1 MIYINKEAKRRKSMD
16 FDKMFETID
25 QLYEKNKN
33 DDILQDAVV
42 DLYKAAVAYTQYR
55 VNWNFYSREQKVD
68 EDKLRTIKHDAFIDR
83 CNSLKRYLEKT
94 MDVSWFELDKDR
106 KVVGDFANY
115 VVYKLAVKQR

>member
-1 MIYINKEAKRRKSMD
+1 MD

-33 DDILQDAVV
+33 DDILQDAVE

>member
-1 MIYINKEAKRRKSMD
+1 MD

-42 DLYKAAVAYTQYR
+42 DLYKAAVAYTKYR

>member
-1 MIYINKEAKRRKSMD
+1 MD

-42 DLYKAAVAYTQYR
+42 DLYMAAVAYTKYR